1 VAKKNSKDAIAA
13 PSVLKPFDKDD
24 KSSIQVVIETPKG
37 CRNKYKFDPKLRSFT
52 LSRVLPDGMVF
63 PYDFGFVPSTMAED
77 GDPIDVLLLM
87 DSPAFPGC
95 VIESRLIGVIE
106 GEQNEDGRKT
116 RNDRLIAV
124 ANHNH
129 AHSNLKN
136 ISDMNQ
142 NQLKELSQ
150 FFVNYHRQDDVKYKF
165 LGTKGPKEA
174 ARLLDRAIKQAKA
187 A

>member
-1 VAKKNSKDAIAA
+1 MTKNEGAIAA
-13 PSVLKPFDKDD
+13 PKPFDEED

-87 DSPAFPGC
+87 DAPAFPGC

-106 GEQNEDGRKT
+106 GEQTNKGKKE

-124 ANHNH
+124 ANRSHT
-129 AHSNLKN
+129 HSDMQN
-136 ISDMNQ
+136 ISDMNEKL
-142 NQLKELSQ
+142 LKELAE
-150 FFVNYHRQDDVKYKF
+150 FFVNYHRQDEVQYKF

-174 ARLLDRAIKQAKA
+174 ARLLDQAVKRGKA